1 MAGFERSRSLFL
13 IQSLRALGFLFF
25 GVSAW
30 LLEINTV
37 IPLLKTLPDRE
48 TPRDFCFGLFSPA
61 TLNKCRAPTV
71 PNPSR
76 RETPREFSEFQSR
89 IAFSARSEIGGLNTS
104 IFDNGSPKSQNL
116 IDRERRMAKTR
127 VLMQLKLKS
136 YRLQ

>member
-1 MAGFERSRSLFL
+1 M
-13 IQSLRALGFLFF
+13 FF

-30 LLEINTV
+30 LLDINTE

-61 TLNKCRAPTV
+61 ALNKCRAPAV

-76 RETPREFSEFQSR
+76 RETLAIFVEFRSR

-104 IFDNGSPKSQNL
+104 TLDNGIPKSQNRT
-116 IDRERRMAKTR
+116 DRERRMANTR
-127 VLMQLKLKS
+127 VFMQIKLKS